1 VLRYGYRNMAQS
13 ISAARWWRI
22 TPVLFIT
29 YSFAYLDRVN
39 YSFAAAGGIGKDLG
53 ISASTASLVGAL
65 FFLGYFVGQ
74 IPGAI
79 YAERRSA
86 KQIVFWCLILWGALS
101 ALTGVVSNIPAL
113 MVVRFLLGVVEAGV
127 FPALVILVSRWFAR
141 SERSLANSFIT
152 LSTPVTVLWMSI
164 VSGYLVQAYG
174 WRGMFV
180 IEGLPAC
187 LWAIAW
193 WYLVQD
199 RPSEASWLNAADR
212 ASLEAKLAEEQQ
224 GLKSVRNYGE
234 AFRSPT
240 VIRMA
245 ALYFFWGISLFG
257 FVLWLPT
264 IIKDAGSANIVRTG
278 WLSAGPYVFASLLM
292 PVVSL
297 VSDRMRDR
305 RMIVLPC
312 IAISG
317 AAYLALY
324 AVHGS
329 DFWISYALLCVAGI
343 GPIVALAPFFAIP
356 ADILPKNV
364 AGGAV
369 ALINSLGALGGF
381 LGSYLVGWFNGLTHN
396 PSSSFLLMGLSLA
409 TAAALLAVRPHH
421 LRGVHATTGS
431 HPKMRG

>member
-1 VLRYGYRNMAQS
+1 MAHT
-13 ISAARWWRI
+13 ISAARWWRL

-29 YSFAYLDRVN
+29 FSFAYLDRVN
-39 YSFAAAGGIGKDLG
+39 YSFAAAGGIGQDLG
-53 ISASTASLVGAL
+53 ISASTASLIGAL

-86 KQIVFWCLILWGALS
+86 KRIVFWCLILWGVLS
-101 ALTGVVSNIPAL
+101 ALTGIVSNIPAL
-113 MVVRFLLGVVEAGV
+113 MAVRFFLGVVEAGV
-127 FPALVILVSRWFAR
+127 FPALVIFVSRWFAR

-180 IEGLPAC
+180 IEGVPAS
-187 LWAIAW
+187 LWAIGW

-199 RPSEASWLNAADR
+199 RPSDASWLDPADR
-212 ASLEAKLAEEQQ
+212 ASLEARLADEQH
-224 GLKSVRNYGE
+224 GIKAVRSYGE

-245 ALYFFWGISLFG
+245 ALYFFWGVSLFG

-278 WLSAGPYVFASLLM
+278 WLSAGPYVFATILM
-292 PVVSL
+292 PIVSL
-297 VSDRMRDR
+297 ASDRRRDR
-305 RMIVLPC
+305 RLIVLPC
-312 IAISG
+312 IGVSG
-317 AAYLALY
+317 AAFLTLY

-329 DFWISYALLCVAGI
+329 NFWVSYALLCVAGV
-343 GPIVALAPFFAIP
+343 GPIVALPPFFAIP

-409 TAAALLAVRPHH
+409 TATALLAVRP
-421 LRGVHATTGS
+421 GISAGS
-431 HPKMRG
+431 DR